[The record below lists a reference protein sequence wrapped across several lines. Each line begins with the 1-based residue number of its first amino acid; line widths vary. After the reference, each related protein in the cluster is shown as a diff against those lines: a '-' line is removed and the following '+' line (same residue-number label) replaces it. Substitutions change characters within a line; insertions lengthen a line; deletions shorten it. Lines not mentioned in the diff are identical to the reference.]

1 MQISMKSA
9 SQNGVETFEFS
20 PETLIIA
27 GWAGRDK
34 EAMEHHIQELE
45 ALGVARPD
53 QTPTYYRVSAS
64 RLSTNE
70 ALEASGTASSG
81 EVEPVIFA
89 RGGKLF
95 VGLGSD
101 HTDREVE
108 TYGVTVSK
116 QMCDKPIAD
125 TVWPFEEVA
134 DHWDELTLS
143 SYIWENG
150 EKVLYQKGS
159 VKSLLD
165 PRDTIAGYENGTLED
180 GAVLFCGTMPAIGGI
195 RVSSR
200 FYAEIEDPVLNRKIS
215 FGYDIISM
223 PIAG

>member
-1 MQISMKSA
+1 MKCA
-9 SQNGVETFEFS
+9 SKDGVELFVFT

-45 ALGVARPD
+45 ALGVARPA
-53 QTPTYYRVSAS
+53 QTPTYYRCSAS
-64 RLSTNE
+64 RVSTDD
-70 ALEASGTASSG
+70 AIEASGEASSG

-89 RGGKLF
+89 HDGKLF

-116 QMCDKPIAD
+116 QMCDKPVAD

-134 DHWDELTLS
+134 DHWDDLKIS

-150 EKVLYQKGS
+150 EKVLYQEGS
-159 VKSLLD
+159 VAGLLD
-165 PRDTIAGYENGTLED
+165 PRDTISGYED
-180 GAVLFCGTMPAIGGI
+180 GRLVDGSVLFCGTMPAIGGI
-195 RVSSR
+195 RVSTR
-200 FYAEIEDPVLNRKIS
+200 FQAEIEDPVLNRKIS
-215 FGYDIISM
+215 FGYSIISM

>member
-1 MQISMKSA
+1 MQISMKCA
-9 SQNGVETFEFS
+9 SKDGVESFEFS
-20 PETLIIA
+20 PENLIIA

-45 ALGVARPD
+45 ALGVARPE

-64 RLSTNE
+64 RLSTSE
-70 ALEASGTASSG
+70 RVEASGVASSG
-81 EVEPVIFA
+81 EVEPVVFA
-89 RGGKLF
+89 YDGKLY

-116 QMCDKPIAD
+116 QMCDKPVAD
-125 TVWPFEEVA
+125 TVWPFDEVA
-134 DHWDELTLS
+134 DHWDELTLK

-150 EKVLYQKGS
+150 EKVLYQSGS
-159 VKSLLD
+159 VVSLLD
-165 PRDTIAGYENGTLED
+165 PRDTIAGYGNGTLED
-180 GAVLFCGTMPAIGGI
+180 GSVLFCGTMPAIGGI
-195 RVSSR
+195 RVSPS

-215 FGYDIISM
+215 FSYDIISL